1 MASARVIRRTVCTAI
16 TYTRPFTTTTAR
28 FADVVPLN
36 SRAND
41 TAKAHRKFMME
52 KQLNPHMTNTNSTI
66 ANDFPSVGTDKA
78 PPELLSSVDPDH
90 VPKDSVPENTKRMT
104 GGTQEVNPMSGPNAE
119 LAVGGTQEAK
129 EAKPSTSPNAEL
141 AVGEIEG
148 GSFKV
153 EPMRRTGEDVNTTR
167 ARLLCPL
174 FICTSTLTLLIRH
187 SHHPTQP
194 QLNPRHTH

>member
-104 GGTQEVNPMSGPNAE
+104 GGTQEVNPKSGPNAE
-119 LAVGGTQEAK
+119 LSVGGTQEAK
-129 EAKPSTSPNAEL
+129 ASTGPNAEL

-174 FICTSTLTLLIRH
+174 RICTNTTTPFPFLIH
-187 SHHPTQP
+187 LSHHPTPP
-194 QLNPRHTH
+194 QLNLRHPH